1 MTLCFLGSQSSRQWG
16 IKINILHESFVLS
29 AIPEEVGEILA
40 RSVAFMLGLADFV
53 LALADI
59 LDIPSK
65 AGLQVAG
72 GYTEDTADFGGDPIG
87 IGMNIVYFV

>member
-1 MTLCFLGSQSSRQWG
+1 
-16 IKINILHESFVLS
+16 
-29 AIPEEVGEILA
+29 
-40 RSVAFMLGLADFV
+40 MLGLADFV